1 MCRGVSLILHPRC
14 GTVRAYILERGLHMC
29 GFCGFVDTTLN
40 NKDFVLSNMMD
51 RIAHRG
57 PDSSG
62 KYSDETISMGF
73 RRLSFLDLAAG
84 AQPLYNED
92 GRFVLTYNGEIYNFQ
107 EIREKLLA
115 TGHIFKTHTDSE
127 VLLHGYEEYG
137 TDLVNHLRGMFAFVI
152 WDKEAKTL
160 FGARD
165 FFGIK
170 PFYYTLTPNQGF
182 VYASEIKAILE
193 HPEVKRELNE
203 EALETYLTFQYSAL
217 PETFF
222 KGIFKLP
229 PAHYFILKDGKLE
242 MTRYWEPHFD
252 ETEDSLEH
260 YVEAID
266 AQMKESIEAHKISDV
281 EVGSFLS
288 SGVDSSYV
296 ASCFNGDHTFTVG
309 FANEQYNEISY
320 AEELSKEIN
329 IPNNNKVITPEEY
342 WKVLPKVQYYMDEPL
357 ADPAAVAL
365 YFVCELASKTVKGV
379 LSGEGADEFFGG
391 YNIYKEPL
399 DSATYRK
406 LPKGFRIF
414 LARIAKA
421 LPFSFKGKNFLI
433 RASKDLEERFVG
445 NAYMFSEEERKKL
458 LKITTSAPNPFEL
471 VKPIYAKVKDKE
483 DVTKMQYVDM
493 HMWLSGDILLKADKM
508 SMANS
513 LEVRVPFLDKKVFE
527 VASKVP
533 VKYKVNKENTKYAM
547 RLAAKRNLPP
557 AVANKKKLGFPVPIR
572 VWLKE
577 DKYYA
582 IVKAAFSSPCAN
594 KYFHTEALITL
605 LDEHRTGK
613 ADNSRKIWTVFMFLV
628 WYNQYFDDLN
638 SLTA

>member
-1 MCRGVSLILHPRC
+1 
-14 GTVRAYILERGLHMC
+14 MC
-29 GFCGFVDTTLN
+29 GFCGFVDTN
-40 NKDFVLSNMMD
+40 IENKELILTNMMD
-51 RIAHRG
+51 SIAHRG

-62 KYSDETISMGF
+62 KFSDAHIHMGF
-73 RRLSFLDLAAG
+73 RRLSFLDLEAG
-84 AQPLYNED
+84 AQPLYNETE
-92 GRFVLTYNGEIYNFQ
+92 RFVLTFNGEIYNYK
-107 EIREKLLA
+107 EIRETLIAK
-115 TGHIFKTHTDSE
+115 GHIFKTHTDSE
-127 VLLHGYEEYG
+127 VLVHGYEEYG
-137 TDLVNHLRGMFAFVI
+137 TSLLSHLRGMFAFVI
-152 WDKEAKTL
+152 WDREENIL

-170 PFYYTLTPNQGF
+170 PFYYTQTEDGF
-182 VYASEIKAILE
+182 IYASEIKAILQ
-193 HPEVKRELNE
+193 HPSVKKELNE

-229 PAHYFILKDGKLE
+229 PAHYFVIKNGE
-242 MTRYWEPHFD
+242 MSITRYWEPIFN
-252 ETEDSLEH
+252 ETDGTLES
-260 YVEAID
+260 YIDAID
-266 AQMKESIEAHKISDV
+266 TQMKESIEAHKISDV

-329 IPNNNKVITPEEY
+329 IPNTNKVITPEEY
-342 WKVLPKVQYYMDEPL
+342 WDVLPKVQYFMDEPL

-365 YFVCELASKTVKGV
+365 YFVCGLASQTVKGV

-399 DSATYRK
+399 DSAGYRK
-406 LPKGFRIF
+406 LPKGLRKF
-414 LARIAKA
+414 LASVAQV
-421 LPFSFKGKNFLI
+421 LPFNFKGKNFLI
-433 RASKDLEERFVG
+433 RASKDIEERFLG

-458 LKITTSAPNPFEL
+458 LKITTSAINPFEM
-471 VKPIYAKVKDKE
+471 VKPIYDKVKDK
-483 DVTKMQYVDM
+483 DDITKMQYVDM

-508 SMANS
+508 SMAHS
-513 LEVRVPFLDKKVFE
+513 LEVRVPFLDRKVFE

-533 VKYKVNKENTKYAM
+533 VKYRVNKENTKYAM

-577 DKYYA
+577 DKYYNV
-582 IVKAAFSSPCAN
+582 VKEAFTSSAAN
-594 KYFHTEALITL
+594 HYFNTYELISL
-605 LDEHRTGK
+605 LDTHRVGK
-613 ADNSRKIWTVFMFLV
+613 ADNSRKIWTVFMFLT
-628 WYNQYFDDLN
+628 WYKVYFEN
-638 SLTA
+638 